1 VEREENP
8 KAPALMA
15 RHGPA
20 QRGASKKPSGEAVV
34 TTPPPPERASSLSSP
49 TLNHTSSPRNQ
60 IQPNPTRRQEK
71 GSERIHQ
78 HRGDRSGCESPPGPK
93 ICSLRSALAAARREE
108 GDGRLEEGTGEGRKR
123 SRRACA
129 VRWCAQAVRRAR
141 RGPAIRLL
149 LRVLRCFGTEFLG
162 IQSPDERFLWCRR
175 AAAALS
181 VCDPP
186 PHQGLSL
193 L

>member
-1 VEREENP
+1 
-8 KAPALMA
+8 MA

-108 GDGRLEEGTGEGRKR
+108 GDGRLEEGTGEGRGGR
-123 SRRACA
+123 GVGVRACVRCA
-129 VRWCAQAVRRAR
+129 VVCAG
-141 RGPAIRLL
+141 GPARASGS
-149 LRVLRCFGTEFLG
+149 RD
-162 IQSPDERFLWCRR
+162 S
-175 AAAALS
+175 AAAAGAAVLWNGIPGNPKPRRTLFVVPPGSRCS
-181 VCDPP
+181 VC
-186 PHQGLSL
+186 L
-193 L
+193 